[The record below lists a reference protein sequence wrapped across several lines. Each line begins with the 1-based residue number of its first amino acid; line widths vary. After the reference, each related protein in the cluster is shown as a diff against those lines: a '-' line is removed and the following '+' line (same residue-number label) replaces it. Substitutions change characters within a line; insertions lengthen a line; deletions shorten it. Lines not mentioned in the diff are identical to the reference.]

1 MKHHRLLSSALFT
14 SVLILSPVAQAKDIM
29 YLLQSRAGMSET
41 RSPTNIPY
49 SYTMHIDLT
58 YLDGDGSRDVEAEVR
73 IDPSKP
79 AGSRARIVTTTQRH
93 RKDLTEFLEH
103 IEDTET
109 SMAALANGFWCK
121 SVHDN
126 EDVDLSTY
134 TVISQ
139 TDMEAVLKP
148 SPDKLAELLLQ
159 KGNGDMDKSEQKM
172 KEKLLDRI
180 DGHIIVSK
188 RDGGTKGFKVGMTRS
203 VTRKTIVK
211 FKTMSLEQNCA
222 VAPNGHRYKS
232 EMKFSVRGKAL
243 GRAFSAEHD
252 IRISNLKPIP

>member
-1 MKHHRLLSSALFT
+1 
-14 SVLILSPVAQAKDIM
+14 
-29 YLLQSRAGMSET
+29 
-41 RSPTNIPY
+41 
-49 SYTMHIDLT
+49 MHIDLT
-58 YLDGDGSRDVEAEVR
+58 YLDDDGSRDVEAEVR

-159 KGNGDMDKSEQKM
+159 KGNGDMDESERKM
-172 KEKLLDRI
+172 KKKLLDRI
-180 DGHIIVSK
+180 DCLLYTSPSP
-188 RDGGTKGFKVGMTRS
+188 RD
-203 VTRKTIVK
+203 
-211 FKTMSLEQNCA
+211 
-222 VAPNGHRYKS
+222 
-232 EMKFSVRGKAL
+232 
-243 GRAFSAEHD
+243 
-252 IRISNLKPIP
+252 